1 MMRHTI
7 EQTINLLFNVVMG
20 IVLGISGQVMQGIC
34 APLSFIQTFCLTMGV
49 GFLLGTYIP
58 AEKIGQTFA
67 SLFGLKK
74 GIGNYFVSTLAISFV
89 MINFV
94 SLTSIFI
101 QAGTMALT
109 VYQMMIL
116 PFLTVGI
123 IAIEASF
130 WLIQRLVVKYYTRA

>member
-1 MMRHTI
+1 MMRHKI
-7 EQTINLLFNVVMG
+7 EQTINLLLNVVMG

-49 GFLLGTYIP
+49 GFLLATYIP
-58 AEKIGQTFA
+58 AEKIGQSFA
-67 SLFGLKK
+67 SLIGYKN
-74 GIGNYFVSTLAISFV
+74 GIGNYLVSTLAISFV

>member
-1 MMRHTI
+1 MMRHKI
-7 EQTINLLFNVVMG
+7 EQTINLLLNVVMG

-74 GIGNYFVSTLAISFV
+74 GIGNYLVSTRPGPICRWRGWGRPPP
-89 MINFV
+89 
-94 SLTSIFI
+94 
-101 QAGTMALT
+101 AGGCAH
-109 VYQMMIL
+109 
-116 PFLTVGI
+116 G
-123 IAIEASF
+123 
-130 WLIQRLVVKYYTRA
+130 